1 MGVIVDGRRRLM
13 MNNDKK
19 KKESMMMNSY
29 FGNVLSIP
37 FGGKPIN
44 DLMEKPLS
52 ELVEEVREIVEAA
65 ATEEHF
71 LGLVD
76 WVEALRPVPAL
87 TRIYCETGEGPCLVV
102 SSGQRFPE
110 SKVDFGWGKPVFA
123 SYHFPWGGDC
133 GYVMPMPSP
142 KGNGDWI
149 LYMHLHK
156 GLMEFM
162 ESHFSHVFRPLSW
175 DYLLY

>member
-1 MGVIVDGRRRLM
+1 MSVIVDGRRRLS
-13 MNNDKK
+13 NGKK
-19 KKESMMMNSY
+19 KKEAMMSSY

-44 DLMEKPLS
+44 ELVEKPLS
-52 ELVEEVREIVEAA
+52 VVAEEVRKIVKEV

-76 WVEALRPVPAL
+76 WVKALRPIPAL
-87 TRIYCETGEGPCLVV
+87 TRIYCETDEGPCFVV
-102 SSGQRFPE
+102 SSGQRFFE
-110 SKVDFGWGKPVFA
+110 SKIDFSWGKPVFA

-142 KGNGDWI
+142 KENGDWV
-149 LYMHLHK
+149 LYMHLHNK
-156 GLMEFM
+156 LLQFI

-175 DYLLY
+175 DYLN